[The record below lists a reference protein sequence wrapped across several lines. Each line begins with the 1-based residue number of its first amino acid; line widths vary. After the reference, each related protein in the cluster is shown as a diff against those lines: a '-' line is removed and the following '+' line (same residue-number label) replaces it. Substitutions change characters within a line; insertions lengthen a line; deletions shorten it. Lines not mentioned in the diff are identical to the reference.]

1 MNKYLKTASFI
12 AGLLD
17 SQFSLYGIRFGLS
30 TILDLIPQVG
40 DFINVVMATYLIWLG
55 LKMKIPP
62 ARILQMTFNVLINF
76 MIGSIPVFGGVVY
89 LVRKANL
96 KNLEIL
102 KKYQH
107 IIYSGFVPTEELL
120 GFYQLASLYCQ
131 PS

>member
-1 MNKYLKTASFI
+1 MNKYLETAYFI

-17 SQFSLYGIRFGLS
+17 RQFSLYGIWFGLS

-62 ARILQMTFNVLINF
+62 ARILQMVFNVLVNF
-76 MIGSIPVFGGVVY
+76 IIGSIPVFGSVVY

-102 KKYQH
+102 KKY
-107 IIYSGFVPTEELL
+107 VREV
-120 GFYQLASLYCQ
+120 
-131 PS
+131 